1 MEKKQKL
8 SRRDSLKFI
17 ALGSVGAGLALTAT
31 GCEPENKTPEHGE
44 HQHGAQPE
52 GMTLSPEDQKL
63 MAEKFFTEHEFATV
77 TVLAN
82 LIIPADDRSGNAQEA
97 GVPEFIEFMMK
108 DQPHQQT
115 PIRGGLRWLDIE
127 TLRRFEKAFVDCS
140 EEQQKQILDD
150 IAWPDSALPEMSQ
163 GVAFFNRFRD
173 LVASGF
179 WSSKTGIAD
188 IQYIG
193 NVGTVWNGAP
203 QEWLERLGVSYEG

>member
-17 ALGSVGAGLALTAT
+17 ALGSVGAGLALTST
-31 GCEPENKTPEHGE
+31 GCEPENKTPEHSE
-44 HQHGAQPE
+44 HQHGTQPE

-63 MAEKFFTEHEFATV
+63 MAERFFTEHEFATV

-82 LIIPADDRSGNAQEA
+82 LIIPADDRSGNAQDA
-97 GVPEFIEFMMK
+97 GVPDFIEFMMK

-127 TLRRFEKAFVDCS
+127 SLHRFEKAFVDCD
-140 EEQQKQILDD
+140 ETQQKQILDD

-193 NVGTVWNGAP
+193 NVGNVWTGAP
-203 QEWLERLGVSYEG
+203 QEWLDRLGVSYG